1 VGFSYFEDDTFSTL
15 PVNLVEHTMP
25 FKNVISLVCILVV
38 CLLSSSSGAEE
49 SSPLKTRKEK
59 LSYSM
64 GVTFVRDLQQ
74 TGQDIDY
81 TTLIMG
87 IKDATSGGTL
97 LLEDLEIR
105 SLINSFK
112 IERQINPGKPPIP
125 PSPPK

>member
-1 VGFSYFEDDTFSTL
+1 
-15 PVNLVEHTMP
+15 MP
-25 FKNVISLVCILVV
+25 LKTVVCLVCILGVY
-38 CLLSSSSGAEE
+38 LLSSSSGAEE

-64 GVTFVRDLQQ
+64 GVTFIRDLQR

-81 TTLIMG
+81 NVVLMG

-97 LLEDLEIR
+97 RLEDLEIR

-112 IERQINPGKPPIP
+112 IERQINPGKPPLP
-125 PSPPK
+125 ASPPK